1 MLRAYKTFNTKDV
14 EEKGSRLGSVLSS
27 GQPLPVNKQFFKK
40 IGRLTGEQVENMKV
54 SVMKKEISLTQAVEN
69 AMKSNDR
76 EKTLSLVSQKLG
88 NITSDEVVRLY
99 SDSFNTQVLDS
110 FRGAVLG
117 RKGNKIGKD
126 LEDYCDQVL
135 LGGKNKPEPKIEVKI
150 VNEGIIVDGKIDV
163 AVITCESP
171 ELSTN
176 TIVEMI
182 EIIQKKTYGSNLVVV
197 SKDNKGITHLKQCLE
212 EKTRKKVT
220 DIYFT
225 QEKGVE
231 QGGFEQNI
239 YYGLTAG
246 KVFGRAVKKINGII
260 SVNLRKV
267 VASLSP
273 PSARLALFHMA
284 KTIPL
289 TLIHTADSSKTEY
302 HIVPRDEQKLL
313 SKLKNDYLVELEEVV
328 VSEKESITNDEVSR
342 DTPDREAKE
351 EQKELSEKK
360 EVKLSEDEDESDDE
374 ASMTI
379 HEKETDKSNEG
390 ETEFNEKETQSQ
402 EKQQADCTKHF
413 SSEESQS
420 RNNQGSDDSHYNETD
435 VEEELE
441 EIFREENS
449 KKNNV
454 DDNSLK

>member
-1 MLRAYKTFNTKDV
+1 MFPLFPKTCLNHISNCIIFSWSPSNLEDLAEMLRAYKTFNTKDV

-88 NITSDEVVRLY
+88 NITSDKVFRLY

-110 FRGAVLG
+110 FRGAVLD

-313 SKLKNDYLVELEEVV
+313 SKLKNDSLVELEEVV
-328 VSEKESITNDEVSR
+328 VSEKEMITNRRSC
-342 DTPDREAKE
+342 
-351 EQKELSEKK
+351 QKRKK
-360 EVKLSEDEDESDDE
+360 LNCQKMKMKVMMKP
-374 ASMTI
+374 
-379 HEKETDKSNEG
+379 
-390 ETEFNEKETQSQ
+390 
-402 EKQQADCTKHF
+402 
-413 SSEESQS
+413 
-420 RNNQGSDDSHYNETD
+420 
-435 VEEELE
+435 V
-441 EIFREENS
+441 
-449 KKNNV
+449 
-454 DDNSLK
+454 